1 MSEMM
6 VARAGMVRWTSL
18 LVACGMAVGLAGC
31 ERYGGTYV
39 CSDHVDSSVDTMT
52 FGGGK
57 VTVTNYH
64 VPGDKAEGPYKV
76 SGDSFTA
83 TIKDA
88 KVSGRFDGKGGVE
101 VYGQTCKKK

>member
-1 MSEMM
+1 ML
-6 VARAGMVRWTSL
+6 RWTSL
-18 LVACGMAVGLAGC
+18 AIACGVALAALAGC

-39 CSDHVDSSVDTMT
+39 CTDHVDSSVDTMA
-52 FGGGK
+52 FSGGK

-76 SGDSFTA
+76 SGDTFTA

-88 KVSGRFDGKGGVE
+88 QVRGRFDGKGGVE